1 MKEEETVEHDGKV
14 FEKVQWQE
22 KAVTNRKFTECTF
35 KNCQLNMLTFV
46 DCTFTD
52 CVFDGCDLSLVK
64 VKGCF
69 FTRVEVKSCKAIG
82 INWFET
88 GSPFSVT
95 FVDSNIS
102 YCSFFGKGIKK
113 ARFKNCLARETDFSD
128 TNLTDA
134 DFRGTDL
141 ENARFS
147 NCDLSYANFKE
158 ARNYYVD
165 LLQNKVRKAQF
176 SLPEALSLLNQFDI
190 VVE

>member
-1 MKEEETVEHDGKV
+1 MSRLRFVKCITQLLLSVRCKLSVISSVVFAIIFLASRIIKCPSTQTLIRMKEEETVEHDGKV

-69 FTRVEVKSCKAIG
+69 FNRVQVKSCKAIG

-95 FVDSNIS
+95 FVDWH
-102 YCSFFGKGIKK
+102 
-113 ARFKNCLARETDFSD
+113 R
-128 TNLTDA
+128 
-134 DFRGTDL
+134 
-141 ENARFS
+141 
-147 NCDLSYANFKE
+147 
-158 ARNYYVD
+158 
-165 LLQNKVRKAQF
+165 
-176 SLPEALSLLNQFDI
+176 
-190 VVE
+190 